1 MSLRRRLAILLSLL
15 FALALPGCRVS
26 QPGTLES
33 AVAHVVKQDLTVG
46 GKRVKNP
53 LPLTNKNLV
62 AGEDTYLRNCAMC
75 HGADGKRTDVPFA
88 AQMSPPVPLLTS
100 KDVQGYSD
108 GQLKWIVE
116 NGISP
121 SGMPAWKGIL
131 SDDEMWK
138 VVLYLRRLPQQG
150 TSSVH

>member
-1 MSLRRRLAILLSLL
+1 
-15 FALALPGCRVS
+15 
-26 QPGTLES
+26 
-33 AVAHVVKQDLTVG
+33 
-46 GKRVKNP
+46 
-53 LPLTNKNLV
+53 
-62 AGEDTYLRNCAMC
+62 MC
-75 HGADGKRTDVPFA
+75 HGADGKRTDVAFA
-88 AQMSPPVPLLTS
+88 LHMSPPVPVLTS
-100 KDVQGYSD
+100 KEVQGYSD

-131 SDDEMWK
+131 SDDEMWT

>member
-1 MSLRRRLAILLSLL
+1 MSLRRRVFILLSLL
-15 FALALPGCRVS
+15 PALALPGCRVS
-26 QPGTLES
+26 QPGALES
-33 AVAHVVKQDLTVG
+33 AVAHVVKKDLTVG
-46 GKRVKNP
+46 GKWVKNP
-53 LPLTNKNLV
+53 LPPTNKNLV
-62 AGEDTYLRNCAMC
+62 AGEDAYLRNCAMC
-75 HGADGKRTDVPFA
+75 HGADGKRTDVAFA
-88 AQMSPPVPLLTS
+88 LHMSPPVPVLTS
-100 KDVQGYSD
+100 KEVQGYSD

-131 SDDEMWK
+131 SDDEMWT